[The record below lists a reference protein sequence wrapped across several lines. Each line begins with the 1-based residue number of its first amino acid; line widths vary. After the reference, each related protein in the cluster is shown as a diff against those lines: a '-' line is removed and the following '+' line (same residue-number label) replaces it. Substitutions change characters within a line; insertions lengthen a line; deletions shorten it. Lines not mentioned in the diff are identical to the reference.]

1 MSARKKLKKE
11 TVKCCPR
18 PTKIRQMRLLK
29 RRSDGK
35 HRLQQSGYVQS
46 PNMTIDH
53 MLDNNGQ
60 VSPVL
65 FISTLINVIMYS
77 CFCF

>member
-1 MSARKKLKKE
+1 MSARKKPKKE
-11 TVKCCPR
+11 TIKCCPR

-77 CFCF
+77 CFCV